1 VLEPDA
7 EPQAAPQDGEQ
18 QDAEAIRRTLAG
30 DRDAFASV
38 VARHARRVHDLARR
52 ILRDAVEAED
62 ASQQA
67 FLNAFRALD
76 RFDPRRPF
84 RHWLLRITTNLCRN
98 RLVARRHRPLPLGVG
113 AEDDDHPVRTPAA
126 RAVEPGDDVPD
137 LPAAADVHA
146 ALDALAERYRTTA
159 VLRYVHGLDLAAIAE
174 ITDEP
179 VATVKTHLHR
189 ARAALAVMLRRPR
202 ETRDD
207 GPGTT

>member
-1 VLEPDA
+1 MRPIVAFQGESGAFSEKAIEYLVEGPVKLLSCNTFDA
-7 EPQAAPQDGEQ
+7 CTGA
-18 QDAEAIRRTLAG
+18 
-30 DRDAFASV
+30 V
-38 VARHARRVHDLARR
+38 VQGIADLAV
-52 ILRDAVEAED
+52 IPVE
-62 ASQQA
+62 
-67 FLNAFRALD
+67 
-76 RFDPRRPF
+76 
-84 RHWLLRITTNLCRN
+84 NLI
-98 RLVARRHRPLPLGVG
+98 AGP
-113 AEDDDHPVRTPAA
+113 
-126 RAVEPGDDVPD
+126 
-137 LPAAADVHA
+137 VHA